1 MNEVKQGQG
10 IHAAGGQA
18 TDAPR
23 QQFAVVAVGGNLDE
37 VAQDQGKD
45 DGADESGQ
53 AKLLPTLEQQHAHA
67 GIDHVVSDQNPATF
81 GRRQCQKA
89 L

>member
-1 MNEVKQGQG
+1 MDEVKQGQG
-10 IHAAGGQA
+10 IHATGGQT
-18 TDAPR
+18 TDAAR
-23 QQFAVVAVGGNLDE
+23 QQFTVVAVGGDLYQ
-37 VAQDQGKD
+37 VAQNQGKD

-81 GRRQCQKA
+81 GGCECQ
-89 L
+89 